1 MGPVNCVNREAK
13 YVGDITFL
21 SSCHVVLGSHLFK
34 ESLNIYLA
42 VQVKVVSKR
51 WLQASYLTCYLIK

>member
-1 MGPVNCVNREAK
+1 MILKSKRIIMGSVNCVNREAK
-13 YVGDITFL
+13 YVGDITSL

-42 VQVKVVSKR
+42 FPGEGGF
-51 WLQASYLTCYLIK
+51 

>member
-42 VQVKVVSKR
+42 FQ
-51 WLQASYLTCYLIK
+51 LSYLTCYLIK